1 MGLWAKIFLKQD
13 YRTTGSMK
21 YSGKELHAN
30 CQQEYYPYSDMR
42 LQVVIVA
49 VFEASGLEF
58 DGCLG
63 MGLPSCFHQMQ
74 LVPDYTIDQSTLHL
88 QLEVVDGATMLSQKE
103 TTAGYLLG

>member
-1 MGLWAKIFLKQD
+1 MGLWAKRFLKQD

-21 YSGKELHAN
+21 YSGKEFHVN
-30 CQQEYYPYSDMR
+30 FQQEYYPYSDMR

-49 VFEASGLEF
+49 VFEASGSES

-74 LVPDYTIDQSTLHL
+74 LVPDYTIDQPTLHL
-88 QLEVVDGATMLSQKE
+88 QLATVNGATKLSQKE
-103 TTAGYLLG
+103 TTARYLWG